1 MDGEPAAG
9 SATDTPRP
17 ARLRVG
23 RLEVRPEEQRALWRG
38 APLEL
43 TAQEI
48 GLLGCLAGHGGSV
61 ASYRELVQDVWGAT
75 CGVDTTVIHSAVRRL
90 RRKLEKAGVDVE
102 IESVRGYGL
111 RIAYEGHEL
120 LLTSRPLPAPE
131 PIPTPWPLPA
141 PEPFPTP

>member
-1 MDGEPAAG
+1 MSTHTQDPPLRHQDAYAVVVTESVDDIEQLNELLHSNLPVLLVRDLDQARRLMDGEPAAG

-61 ASYRELVQDVWGAT
+61 ASYREL
-75 CGVDTTVIHSAVRRL
+75 
-90 RRKLEKAGVDVE
+90 
-102 IESVRGYGL
+102 
-111 RIAYEGHEL
+111 
-120 LLTSRPLPAPE
+120 
-131 PIPTPWPLPA
+131 
-141 PEPFPTP
+141 